1 MTKLFNIIFAS
12 TLNGGIGNDNKIPW
26 NIKEELQYFKDI
38 TSNTNDTNKMNAVI
52 MGRKTWNSLS
62 NKPLKNRI
70 NIIISNSINDTNGSK
85 NIYFFNNLDN
95 AFTFCNFFN
104 KLDKIFII
112 GGETLYNECIFN
124 KKYNIYIDRIYL
136 SLIKTNYICDK
147 FINIKYILNN
157 YYFDS
162 KLIKFNENYIS
173 LIASNYKKY

>member
-1 MTKLFNIIFAS
+1 
-12 TLNGGIGNDNKIPW
+12 
-26 NIKEELQYFKDI
+26 
-38 TSNTNDTNKMNAVI
+38 
-52 MGRKTWNSLS
+52 MGLS
-62 NKPLKNRI
+62 QFDRI